1 MSDRFELK
9 AILSANAESLVSAL
23 KSVEAPARA
32 ARKYLTD
39 IGKSAGGIA
48 GKFGL
53 PVGIAGG
60 LAAGFGLAKV
70 KDAIHA
76 YAELG
81 ETVHHGATRAG
92 MSVEQFQR
100 MKYVAEQN
108 GVAVEQMEGA
118 MGKLNLTLGRAAAG
132 RGKEA
137 AALFQRLGISMRDA
151 SGQLRSGMTV
161 LPELADAFV
170 RNENPAVRARMGMA
184 LFGKKWQEI
193 VPMLEQGGKGIEE
206 AQARLSKFKGVMG
219 EEDIDRSR
227 EFAKSLRDLE
237 LVSKG
242 FQMTIAKNLVPAIK
256 PLLDSFNDWM
266 AANKKLV
273 STEVSRMAKDL
284 GRWLSGID
292 WRGMAKGVLAFGQG
306 IGKLVDFVGGPRNAL
321 IGLAVVMNAQ
331 TIMALAGLVGAI
343 GRTGL
348 AFVAMAAKAYVAS
361 NASLL
366 SMARTGFG
374 ATFLASG
381 PISLLRAAWS
391 LLATTTV
398 SMSGVMS
405 GAFALVSGGIR
416 AVGAALMANPLG
428 IILAIASAAWLIYE
442 NWDTVKGWFASF
454 WSWLKAHADLILT
467 CLGPIGWI
475 AKAII
480 AHWEPLKAWFGEFV
494 QWLSGKLQWAIDAA
508 KTVGHALGL
517 TGGEANPSQTTAGS
531 AQGTASASASG
542 LAPLSVDSNRSS
554 LIPASQAAS
563 KVEGQV
569 NIKIDGLPAGSR
581 VEQVSGGT
589 MPLNVDA
596 GYSAFALA
604 MP

>member
-9 AILSANAESLVSAL
+9 AILSANAESLIGAL
-23 KSVEAPARA
+23 KSVEAPAKA

-39 IGKSAGGIA
+39 IGKSATGIA

-70 KDAIHA
+70 KDAVHA

-118 MGKLNLTLGRAAAG
+118 MGKLNLTLGRAASG

-137 AALFQRLGISMRDA
+137 AALFARLGIAMRDA
-151 SGQLRSGMTV
+151 SGQLRTGMTV

-193 VPMLEQGGKGIEE
+193 VPLLEAGGKGIEE
-206 AQARLSKFKGVMG
+206 AQARMSRFKGVMN

-237 LVSKG
+237 MVSKG

-256 PLLDSFNDWM
+256 PLLDGFNDWM

-273 STEVSRMAKDL
+273 SAEVGRMAKDL
-284 GRWLSGID
+284 GHWLSSID
-292 WRGMAKGVLAFGQG
+292 WRGMAKSVLAFGQG

-331 TIMALAGLVGAI
+331 TIMALGGLVGAV
-343 GRTGL
+343 GRAGL
-348 AFVAMAAKAYVAS
+348 AFLGMAAQAYVAS
-361 NASLL
+361 NAALL
-366 SMARTGFG
+366 SMMRTG
-374 ATFLASG
+374 LAASSLVTG
-381 PISLLRAAWS
+381 PLAFLRAGWA
-391 LLATTTV
+391 LLTTTTI
-398 SMSGVMS
+398 SMSGLMS
-405 GAFALVSGGIR
+405 GAFGLVAGGIR

-428 IILAIASAAWLIYE
+428 IILAIASAAWLVYE
-442 NWDTVKGWFASF
+442 NWDTVKGWFTGF
-454 WSWLKAHADLILT
+454 WNWIRAHAELILA

-475 AKAII
+475 ANTII
-480 AHWEPLKAWFGEFV
+480 GHWEPLKAWFSGFV
-494 QWLSGKLQWAIDAA
+494 QWLSDKLRWMVDAA
-508 KTVGHALGL
+508 KTVGHALGFGGGD
-517 TGGEANPSQTTAGS
+517 TGSANPALANPSANPVVASVPLPTAGDRS
-531 AQGTASASASG
+531 PLIAAASG
-542 LAPLSVDSNRSS
+542 SA
-554 LIPASQAAS
+554 

-581 VEQVSGGT
+581 VEQVRGGT
-589 MPLNVDA
+589 MPINVDA
-596 GYSAFALA
+596 GYSAHALL